1 MHLSVKSYLQAD
13 ARPLFFVGQACVFMS
28 SKMWKYP
35 FIRLTAFRIDSHLG
49 SSHLV
54 QFGSCLEHKASD
66 CRLAGIV
73 CTQRV
78 YIYILQRF
86 GQNVYCK
93 PCSPIVGVLITEAK
107 AAKVF
112 LMTGFKLQRIVHVSM
127 YWSRSAGCPPPPECC
142 GDFTATF
149 SVCPCQKRS
158 NMSRQNFTWDKI
170 LQYGIECGKDCCWC
184 ANW

>member
-1 MHLSVKSYLQAD
+1 MHLSVKSHLQAD

-78 YIYILQRF
+78 YIYILCVHKEYIYIYILQRF

-93 PCSPIVGVLITEAK
+93 PCSPIVSVLITEAK
-107 AAKVF
+107 AAKAF
-112 LMTGFKLQRIVHVSM
+112 LMTAFKLRRILHVSI
-127 YWSRSAGCPPPPECC
+127 YWSRSARCPPPPERC
-142 GDFTATF
+142 DDSTATL
-149 SVCPCQKRS
+149 SVCPCP
-158 NMSRQNFTWDKI
+158 
-170 LQYGIECGKDCCWC
+170 
-184 ANW
+184 